1 MERERERERE
11 RGRPMVRDGPAQEA
25 LSGAE
30 GHQAES
36 GLPKRPRAP
45 LSHRELSY
53 SHSLHLSS
61 LGDPGLHG
69 LGELSPQLGEDPLSL
84 CSVPQGQDSG
94 SGRNCW
100 REPRSGSN
108 SIRFAPS
115 DLFWA
120 HIVPDSADTEQKH
133 KQARVP
139 GGQVQCTP
147 GVATQIKS
155 PRLVSAYYVSGA
167 VPVAFQ
173 ALSQSIDGCY
183 ISPLNRLVK

>member
-1 MERERERERE
+1 
-11 RGRPMVRDGPAQEA
+11 MVRDGPAQEA
-25 LSGAE
+25 LLGAE

-36 GLPKRPRAP
+36 GLSKCPRVP
-45 LSHRELSY
+45 LSHEELSY

-69 LGELSPQLGEDPLSL
+69 IGELSPQLGEDPLSL

-94 SGRNCW
+94 NGCNHW

-133 KQARVP
+133 KQVRVP

-147 GVATQIKS
+147 G
-155 PRLVSAYYVSGA
+155 SGNTDQESTSSECLLCVRRCSSGFSGIVTIYQWLLQLA
-167 VPVAFQ
+167 H
-173 ALSQSIDGCY
+173 LTD
-183 ISPLNRLVK
+183 